1 VEARLSCPEIGLQN
15 VNNILLNLNQKGQ
28 EIMETHPK
36 ITKQYSLAFKQKVI
50 SEIEGGKL
58 TREGARKL
66 YGIGGGSLI
75 NSWIKKFGKLHLL
88 NKVVRIEVKDELS
101 KLKHLEKENKAL
113 ESALAQAHLKLIVY
127 ESIIDVAE
135 EELGIDLKKNLKS
148 GSLIEASKG
157 VKGSRQK
164 RK

>member
-1 VEARLSCPEIGLQN
+1 MYWVSCPEIGLQN
-15 VNNILLNLNQKGQ
+15 VNNILLNFNQKGQ
-28 EIMETHPK
+28 EIMETQPK
-36 ITKQYSLAFKQKVI
+36 ITRQYSLAFKQKVI

-75 NSWIKKFGKLHLL
+75 NSWIKKFGKIHLL
-88 NKVVRIEVKDELS
+88 NKIVRIEVKDELS
-101 KLKHLEKENKAL
+101 KLKQLEKEKKAL

-135 EELGIDLKKNLKS
+135 EELGIDLKKNLKP
-148 GSLIEASKG
+148 GSLIEAAKG
-157 VKGSRQK
+157 VKASRQK
-164 RK
+164 KK